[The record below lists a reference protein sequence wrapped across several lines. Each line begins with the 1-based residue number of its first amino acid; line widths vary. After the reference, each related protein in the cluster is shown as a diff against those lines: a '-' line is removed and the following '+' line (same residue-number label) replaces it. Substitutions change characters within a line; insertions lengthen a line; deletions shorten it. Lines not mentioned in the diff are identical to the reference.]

1 MKQLIRQLK
10 KELKQYKKIV
20 RLYSKRAEEQYLDM
34 EEMEYYGAYLGK
46 VELLEDLIP
55 KLEAWK

>member
-1 MKQLIRQLK
+1 MKLLIRQLK
-10 KELKQYKKIV
+10 KDLKSYRKIV
-20 RLYSKRAEEQYLDM
+20 KLYSKRAEEQYLDM
-34 EEMEYYGAYLGK
+34 EEMEYYGVYLGK